1 LAEWQRYASEQLNI
15 MSFGDVIV
23 MPLEAV
29 EDLYGDHGDTFNIAE
44 EEVLPLQTSLT
55 LSDFELS

>member
-1 LAEWQRYASEQLNI
+1 